1 MSDTKKKSAVKKSGS
16 ATKAKEAANP
26 EGRVPHTERKGKNL
40 PPVSKQT
47 AGGIGGAVVG
57 GLVGGPIG
65 ALVGGVAGA
74 MIGNSSAAG
83 ERPIGRTVD
92 GIKEI
97 TEEPARKAYASIS
110 KAVSPGSKKKK
121 KKPKKKGTDGAAA
134 KKSSADATPIR
145 SKAKK

>member
-1 MSDTKKKSAVKKSGS
+1 MSDTKKKSAVKKPGP
-16 ATKAKEAANP
+16 ATNP
-26 EGRVPHTERKGKNL
+26 EARVQHTERTADNL

-47 AGGIGGAVVG
+47 AGGIGGALVG
-57 GLVGGPIG
+57 GVVGGPIG

-97 TEEPARKAYASIS
+97 TEEPVRKAYARIS
-110 KAVSPGSKKKK
+110 KAVSPGAKKKT
-121 KKPKKKGTDGAAA
+121 GTDGAAA
-134 KKSSADATPIR
+134 KKTTAKKSTTDAAPSN